1 MNYRVEIEFSDE
13 DGQEPF
19 TEKEIVEALY
29 HGEFPSQRNAPKF
42 IDIKEVQVHR
52 YRGGISERDEK
63 GPATRGSSSS
73 DG

>member
-52 YRGGISERDEK
+52 Y
-63 GPATRGSSSS
+63 
-73 DG
+73 